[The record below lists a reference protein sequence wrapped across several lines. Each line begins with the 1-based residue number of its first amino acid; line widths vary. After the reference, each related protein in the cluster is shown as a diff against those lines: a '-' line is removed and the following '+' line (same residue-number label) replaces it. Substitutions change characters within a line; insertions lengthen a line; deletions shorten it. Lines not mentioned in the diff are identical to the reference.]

1 MLAIREL
8 QCKQNVKVSFAFVNV
23 HGIGP
28 FTTPK
33 PKCFYGEVWLIIC
46 GDDSMSSERGV
57 FALPVQ
63 EVGSLFQQMMCL

>member
-28 FTTPK
+28 FTTPVT
-33 PKCFYGEVWLIIC
+33 KCFYGEVWLSIC
-46 GDDSMSSERGV
+46 GDDLMSSERGV

-63 EVGSLFQQMMCL
+63 EVGSLFPQITFL